1 MAFAALILEIKNN
14 EDLDQ
19 MALAAAQRFSR
30 LPSKY
35 SIGIKKLLNY
45 DKKDL
50 CTYLAFEHE
59 LLGRQIHSCNLH
71 NFGRLNEKL

>member
-45 DKKDL
+45 DKRHQSVDF
-50 CTYLAFEHE
+50 C
-59 LLGRQIHSCNLH
+59 
-71 NFGRLNEKL
+71 FGSMMMADARSSVR